1 MSLRNIRKEVMKT
14 LEKNIDTFVHDYL
27 IPAEKIWQPTD
38 FLPNSQKDTFI
49 DEIKEIQELSKDLSD
64 DFWIVLVG
72 DTITEEAL
80 PTYESWLLDIDGI
93 SQQPDNG
100 WAKWIR
106 S

>member
-1 MSLRNIRKEVMKT
+1 MSLKNIRKEVMLS
-14 LEKNIDTFVHDYL
+14 LEKNIYLFVDKFF

-49 DEIKEIQELSKDLSD
+49 AEVEEIRELSKDVRD
-64 DFWIVLVG
+64 DYWVVLAG

-93 SQQPDNG
+93 QQNPHNG
-100 WAKWIR
+100 WAK
-106 S
+106 